1 MGSLYTF
8 RGSKIGLWASAKAV
22 DKSTIAEGGC
32 IDAILPPSAIVD
44 FRRFGAVQRPIF
56 EPRKVYAHMNQLFF
70 SMFGIVC
77 LLNINY
83 TILRSA
89 RNALAVADLGGG
101 AGSIPWFELCG
112 TMPGA
117 VVMTLLLTYLLNRHS
132 IRRVFFT
139 ILIAFVS
146 FFLFFSL
153 CVYPLLPHC
162 KTFFA
167 NPAVAS
173 FVPVFASMIFFVMA
187 ELWKIALLTV
197 LFWGLVNQY
206 VPLENAKRYYA
217 PLMLGGSVGTILA
230 GPLISLCTSDFLSHH
245 SWTKSLSLLM
255 WMLAIL
261 SIAIAL
267 LFHFLWRHFSESAPP
282 SPIDKPKEEPLSVWS
297 SILICCRSR
306 YLLLLAWVTIADY
319 IAYALGEIVFLDI
332 LRQKFP
338 DPRDYCDFMGRL
350 SVWNGILT
358 AVSALIITPYLLRR
372 CRWVIASLVTP
383 ICLLVTEG
391 AFFFA
396 VWHPTLSQQLEVLVF
411 LGAVFFCLVR
421 AAKYTLFDTS
431 KEISFVLLPPLEKM
445 QGKLVVD
452 GMCARLG
459 RGSGSFLTLALIQI
473 SGSVLATA
481 PLAGGIALL
490 IAFSCVLAT
499 SHLGA
504 LVEKKTVE
512 GRSL

>member
-1 MGSLYTF
+1 MKVSIL
-8 RGSKIGLWASAKAV
+8 KDKA
-22 DKSTIAEGGC
+22 A
-32 IDAILPPSAIVD
+32 A
-44 FRRFGAVQRPIF
+44 R
-56 EPRKVYAHMNQLFF
+56 LFLL
-70 SMFGIVC
+70 MFGIVC
-77 LLNINY
+77 LLNISY

-89 RNALAVADLGGG
+89 RNALTVADLGGG

-117 VVMTLLLTYLLNRHS
+117 VLMTLCLTYLLNRHS

-139 ILIAFVS
+139 VLTTFIAF
-146 FFLFFSL
+146 FLIFAVV
-153 CVYPLLPHC
+153 VYPLLPSC
-162 KTFFA
+162 KSFFT
-167 NPAVAS
+167 NPPIAS
-173 FVPVFASMIFFVMA
+173 FVPVFASMLFFVMA

-230 GPLISLCTSDFLSHH
+230 GPIISFCTADTISHR
-245 SWTKSLSLLM
+245 SWTESLSLLM
-255 WMLAIL
+255 WAL
-261 SIAIAL
+261 AL
-267 LFHFLWRHFSESAPP
+267 LSMVVAWLFSLLWAEFSKNTP
-282 SPIDKPKEEPLSVWS
+282 SPTVATEEKKETLSVWS

-319 IAYALGEIVFLDI
+319 IAYALGEIIFLDM
-332 LRQKFP
+332 LKQKFP
-338 DPRDYCDFMGRL
+338 DPRDYCDFMGKL

-358 AVSALIITPYLLRR
+358 AVSALVITPLLLKR
-372 CRWVIASLVTP
+372 CRWVVASLVTP
-383 ICLLVTEG
+383 VCLLLTEG

-396 VWHPTLSQQLEVLVF
+396 IWHPTLTQQLELLVL
-411 LGAVFFCLVR
+411 LGSIFFCVVR

-459 RGSGSFLTLALIQI
+459 RGGGSFLSLALIQI

-481 PLAGGIALL
+481 PLAGGIALF

-499 SHLGA
+499 SHLGV
-504 LVEKKTVE
+504 LVEKKTALKDSV
-512 GRSL
+512 

>member
-1 MGSLYTF
+1 M
-8 RGSKIGLWASAKAV
+8 KIPFLK
-22 DKSTIAEGGC
+22 DSTSG
-32 IDAILPPSAIVD
+32 
-44 FRRFGAVQRPIF
+44 R
-56 EPRKVYAHMNQLFF
+56 LFF
-70 SMFGIVC
+70 LMFGIVC
-77 LLNINY
+77 LLNISY

-101 AGSIPWFELCG
+101 AGAIPWFELCG

-117 VVMTLLLTYLLNRHS
+117 VIMTLLLTYLLNRHP
-132 IRRVFFT
+132 IQRVFFT
-139 ILIAFVS
+139 VLAGFVS
-146 FFLFFSL
+146 FFLLFAIGI
-153 CVYPLLPHC
+153 YPLLPHC
-162 KTFFA
+162 KTIFTHPGLAAFI
-167 NPAVAS
+167 PVA
-173 FVPVFASMIFFVMA
+173 ASMIFFVMA

-206 VPLENAKRYYA
+206 VPLENAKRFYA

-230 GPLISLCTSDFLSHH
+230 GPLISLCTSDTLSHH

-255 WMLAIL
+255 WALAIL
-261 SIAIAL
+261 SLATAW
-267 LFHFLWRHFSESAPP
+267 LFACLWRHFAKDPMQTSEMGQA
-282 SPIDKPKEEPLSVWS
+282 KETRKEEPLSVWS

-319 IAYALGEIVFLDI
+319 IAYALGEIVFLDV
-332 LRQKFP
+332 LKQKFP

-358 AVSALIITPYLLRR
+358 AISALVITPYLLKR
-372 CRWVIASLVTP
+372 CRWVVASLVTP

-396 VWHPTLSQQLEVLVF
+396 IWHPSLSQQLEVLVF
-411 LGAVFFCLVR
+411 LGAIFFCVVR

-481 PLAGGIALL
+481 PLAGGIALF

-504 LVEKKTVE
+504 LVEKK
-512 GRSL
+512 SAI

>member
-1 MGSLYTF
+1 MKFSFL
-8 RGSKIGLWASAKAV
+8 K
-22 DKSTIAEGGC
+22 DKTS
-32 IDAILPPSAIVD
+32 S
-44 FRRFGAVQRPIF
+44 
-56 EPRKVYAHMNQLFF
+56 QLFF
-70 SMFGIVC
+70 LMFGIVC
-77 LLNINY
+77 LLNISY

-101 AGSIPWFELCG
+101 ASSIPWFELCG

-117 VVMTLLLTYLLNRHS
+117 VLMTLLLTYLLNRHS

-139 ILIAFVS
+139 VLITFVS
-146 FFLFFSL
+146 FFLIFSL
-153 CVYPLLPHC
+153 GVYPLLPHC
-162 KTFFA
+162 KTLFS
-167 NPAVAS
+167 NPTIGS
-173 FVPVFASMIFFVMA
+173 FVPVFASMVFFVMA

-206 VPLENAKRYYA
+206 VPLENAKRFYA

-230 GPLISLCTSDFLSHH
+230 GPLISFCTADTISHN
-245 SWTKSLSLLM
+245 SWTESLSLLM

-261 SIAIAL
+261 SIATAWM
-267 LFHFLWRHFSESAPP
+267 FHLLWRHFSVSSSSLREEHSKESE
-282 SPIDKPKEEPLSVWS
+282 KGEPLSVWS
-297 SILICCRSR
+297 SILICCKSR

-319 IAYALGEIVFLDI
+319 IAYALGEIVFLDV
-332 LRQKFP
+332 LKQKFS
-338 DPRDYCDFMGRL
+338 DPRDYCDFMGKL

-358 AVSALIITPYLLRR
+358 AVSALVITPYLLKR
-372 CRWVIASLVTP
+372 CRWVVASLVTP

-396 VWHPTLSQQLEVLVF
+396 IWHPTLSQQLEVLVV
-411 LGAVFFCLVR
+411 LGAVFFCVVR

-504 LVEKKTVE
+504 LVEKKTAVQIDP
-512 GRSL
+512 LN